1 MPMFATLVASLFA
14 SLASFFGLQMAKKTL
29 FATAAIASGLVLTL
43 AMFAAIKGLLHAG
56 IIYAFPS
63 WSHGWF
69 VAVIPSNAI
78 ACAGAIIAAK
88 MARFVYDYNMENI
101 KIASYIT

>member
-1 MPMFATLVASLFA
+1 MPIFATLVASLFG

-29 FATAAIASGLVLTL
+29 FAAAAIAAGLVLTL
-43 AMFAAIKGLLHAG
+43 AMFAAIKGLLAG
-56 IIYAFPS
+56 IAYAFPA
-63 WSHGWF
+63 WALGWF
-69 VAVIPSNAI
+69 VAIIPSNAL

>member
-1 MPMFATLVASLFA
+1 MPMFATLVASLFG

-29 FATAAIASGLVLTL
+29 FATAAIAAGLVLTL
-43 AMFAAIKGLLHAG
+43 AMFAAIKGLIAG
-56 IIYAFPS
+56 IGYAFPP
-63 WSHGWF
+63 WAMGWF
-69 VAVIPSNAI
+69 VAVIPSNAV

-88 MARFVYDYNMENI
+88 MARFVYDYNMENL

>member
-1 MPMFATLVASLFA
+1 MPIFATLVASLFG

-29 FATAAIASGLVLTL
+29 FAAAAIAAGLVLTL
-43 AMFAAIKGLLHAG
+43 AMFAAIKGLLAG
-56 IIYAFPS
+56 IAYAFPT
-63 WSHGWF
+63 WALGWF
-69 VAVIPSNAI
+69 VAIIPSNAL

>member
-29 FATAAIASGLVLTL
+29 FATAAIAAGLVLTL
-43 AMFAAIKGLLHAG
+43 AMFAAIKGLLAG
-56 IIYAFPS
+56 IGYAFPS
-63 WSHGWF
+63 WALGWF
-69 VAVIPSNAI
+69 AAVIPSNAV

-88 MARFVYDYNMENI
+88 MARFVYDYNMENL